1 MQNGRIYSFDQFQ
14 LDVENR
20 RLLREDSPVSLS
32 AKAFDLLHV
41 LLENHGRLVEK
52 DELFNSVWR
61 DQIVEESNL
70 TVHISQI
77 RKALGENKNKPRY
90 IETVPGYGYRF
101 VGELQD
107 ADEELVIETHTV
119 SRLTI
124 EEASEAPDARLSLP
138 TATIWNYKWLAVAV
152 VAVLGAVA
160 GIWFWGKS
168 TSTSGARPGETGAVR
183 SIAVL
188 PFQFVNGET
197 RNDGLELGLTES
209 LINRLS
215 GLKNISIRPITA
227 VKGYATGNRDL
238 SGIANELKVDSILE
252 GNIQQEGNRIRLT
265 VRLLNA
271 EDGTTIW
278 NERIDEDFADI
289 FAVQDKISNR
299 VANSLQLALNEKEK
313 TQLAKVYT
321 RNIEAYKKYLV
332 ARHNWN
338 KRTPE
343 GFAESIKS
351 FNQAIDL
358 DPTFALA
365 FAGLADSYLLIG
377 LYGIEPTTD
386 AFPKARAAAEK
397 ALAIDQD
404 LAEAYVS
411 AAMVENLF
419 QYDWNKAEEH
429 FRRSIELRPNYSTGH
444 HWFGLFLAMQGRTDE
459 ALKHISLAKD
469 LDPLSPSINADLA
482 FAFYLAGQTER
493 SIEQLNKTLKLDA
506 EFANTHN
513 LLGMNYVAEKRFGA
527 AIEEFENAS
536 RISGGN
542 VGSSE
547 LVWATGFSGDKDKA
561 RKMLAELQIRKKPS
575 PFDLAIIFTSLGEKE
590 QAIEYLYQA
599 YEKRDP
605 QIVPIKVFPPFES
618 LAGETKFKELLTKMD
633 L

>member
-20 RLLREDSPVSLS
+20 RLLREDTPVSLS

-77 RKALGENKNKPRY
+77 RKALGENKNNPRY

-227 VKGYATGNRDL
+227 VKRYAAENRDL

-343 GFAESIKS
+343 GFAASIRS

-429 FRRSIELRPNYSTGH
+429 FRRAIELRPNYSTGH

-513 LLGMNYVAEKRFGA
+513 LMGMNYVAEKRFGA

-547 LVWATGFSGDKDKA
+547 LVWATGFSGDKDKT
-561 RKMLAELQIRKKPS
+561 RKMLAELQIQKKPS
-575 PFDLAIIFTSLGEKE
+575 PFDLAIIFTSLGDKE